1 MGHPTAMATPAVLF
15 DIDGTLVDSNY
26 LHVHAW
32 QRAFNRINVDV
43 EAWRIHQRIG
53 MDGSA
58 LVDDLAP
65 DLSDDDADRLKDF
78 NSRFYLE
85 SAGLLRLLPGAREL
99 LDAVTAAGLQVVLA
113 TSAPD
118 DELAELRKVLS
129 RDDIVSATTSSGDVG
144 VAKPEPDIV
153 RIALDRA
160 GVEPDQAVFVGDAVW
175 DIRAAARAGLECIGV
190 QSGGIDRK
198 LLEAEGAVV
207 VFENPLDL
215 LENLADTS
223 IGRLARGI

>member
-1 MGHPTAMATPAVLF
+1 MAAPAVLF

-26 LHVHAW
+26 LHVYAW
-32 QRAFNRINVDV
+32 QRAFAEMNVDV

-65 DLSDDDADRLKDF
+65 HLSDDDSERLKDF

-85 SAGLLRLLPGAREL
+85 TTGLLRLLPGARRL
-99 LDAVTAAGLQVVLA
+99 LDEVAAAGLQVVLA

-118 DELAELRKVLS
+118 DELAELRKVLG
-129 RDDIVSATTSSGDVG
+129 RDDIVSVTTSSGDVET
-144 VAKPEPDIV
+144 AKPEPDIV
-153 RIALDRA
+153 QVALKRA
-160 GVEPDQAVFVGDAVW
+160 DVGVDQAVFVGDAVW
-175 DIRAAARAGLECIGV
+175 DIRAASRAGLQCIGV

-198 LLEAEGAVV
+198 LLEAEGAAV
-207 VFENPLDL
+207 VFENPADL
-215 LENLADTS
+215 LDNLAETA
-223 IGRLARGI
+223 IGRLIASAG